1 METLETSYLSP
12 APFTHTIRIHSHMIS
27 RCTLTTLVASVG
39 ITLVAIT
46 LVVLCLYIC
55 LQGSLTRR

>member
-12 APFTHTIRIHSHMIS
+12 APFTHTILVHKRMIS

-39 ITLVAIT
+39 ITLVATT

-55 LQGSLTRR
+55 LQGSFVRR